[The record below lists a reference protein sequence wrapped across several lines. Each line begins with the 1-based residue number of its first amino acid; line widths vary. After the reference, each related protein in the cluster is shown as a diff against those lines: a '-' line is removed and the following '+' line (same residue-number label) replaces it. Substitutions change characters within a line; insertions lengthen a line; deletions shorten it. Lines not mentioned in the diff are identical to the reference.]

1 MSGRRIILVLVLIII
16 GIALGAVIVNV
27 PRGGSVASVRDENP
41 AGRVEAIRAMG
52 WHGDANV
59 FIEALRDENADV
71 RLLAAEHLG
80 GGDFTD
86 GRQTAA
92 LIAALKDPHAGVR
105 RAAAESLCSI
115 GPASAPA
122 LIKALTDPDRR
133 VRAGAALALGDVG
146 LHKESRQRAPD
157 EVQTITPLL
166 NRLLD
171 DEDAEVRR
179 NAADTLKILSRGARW
194 EHETLR

>member
-1 MSGRRIILVLVLIII
+1 MLGRRIFLVFVLILVGVVLV
-16 GIALGAVIVNV
+16 AVIANL
-27 PRGGSVASVRDENP
+27 PQLLLASVRDENP
-41 AGRVEAIRAMG
+41 AVRGRPSERWVGRETPTCSSL
-52 WHGDANV
+52 
-59 FIEALRDENADV
+59 LRDENADV
-71 RLLAAEHLG
+71 RPFAAEHLG

-86 GRQTAA
+86 ERATAA
-92 LIAALKDPHAGVR
+92 LIDALKDPHAGVR

-122 LIKALTDPDRR
+122 LIKALTDPDPR

-146 LHKESRQRAPD
+146 LHKESRRRAPD

-166 NRLLD
+166 NKLLD

-179 NAADTLKILSRGARW
+179 NAADTLKILSREAR
-194 EHETLR
+194 